1 MTAGSGDLSRRREE
15 VRDMRPA
22 MSPIIQFSLDQIKR
36 HFDENMAAIASL
48 SDVAKAI
55 AAEKPHDA
63 EAIWRAQLI
72 LAESALDFY
81 LHELSKIG
89 IQKMFSGDWTRTD
102 AFNNLKVPMAKV
114 MAATE
119 NPESMDWL
127 LEYANDKVSH
137 EIYLEPGDIRKQ
149 CTLMNINFDEVC
161 DKFGSSFKSRLKE
174 LYQRRN
180 QIAHQT
186 DRRHEDACLEAMTSQ
201 IAVDAIQDIQHFV
214 EELHMAAI
222 AK

>member
-1 MTAGSGDLSRRREE
+1 MTADSGDLSQRREE
-15 VRDMRPA
+15 TRDMRPA
-22 MSPIIQFSLDQIKR
+22 MPHIVQFNLDQIKR

-48 SDVAKAI
+48 GGIADAVAM
-55 AAEKPHDA
+55 EKPHDA
-63 EAIWRAQLI
+63 EAIWRAQLM

-81 LHELSKIG
+81 MHELSKIG
-89 IQKMFSGDWTRTD
+89 IQKMFNGDWSRTS
-102 AFNNLKVPMAKV
+102 AFDSLKVPLAKV
-114 MAATE
+114 KVATD
-119 NPESMDWL
+119 NPESQEWL

-161 DKFGSSFKSRLKE
+161 DHFGPSCKNRLKE

-201 IAVDAIQDIQHFV
+201 IAKDAILDIQRFV
-214 EELHMAAI
+214 KELHRAAMA
-222 AK
+222 K